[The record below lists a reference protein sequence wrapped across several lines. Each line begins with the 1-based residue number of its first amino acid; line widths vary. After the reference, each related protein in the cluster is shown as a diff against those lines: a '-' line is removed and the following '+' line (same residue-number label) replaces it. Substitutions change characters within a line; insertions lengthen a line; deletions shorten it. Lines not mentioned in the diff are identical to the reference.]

1 MILWK
6 DPKCLILTLITLIHV
21 VKYSKRIMQ
30 AHFKVVEE
38 ENKVKIMLGKDRAGK
53 RIVQQS
59 LAKLRTNT
67 GSFWG

>member
-21 VKYSKRIMQ
+21 VKHSKRIMQ
-30 AHFKVVEE
+30 AHFKAVEE
-38 ENKVKIMLGKDRAGK
+38 ENKVKIMLGKDRVGK